1 MNTVELE
8 AVELLEKAAKILERD
23 GWTPYF
29 LQSIFDGKRCVMGGL
44 MTAAG
49 ISINNFVGTRWAKED
64 PVAVVAVAEL
74 GKVVDPDNSHRSDGW
89 DRVVNWN
96 NAEGRTQQ
104 EVLDA
109 VRVASMALC
118 NKAEV
123 SV

>member
-1 MNTVELE
+1 VNTVELG

-23 GWTPYF
+23 GWTPHF
-29 LQSIFDGKRCVMGGL
+29 LQSIFDEKRCVMGGL

-49 ISINNFVGTRWAKED
+49 IRISSFVGARWAKED
-64 PVAVVAVAEL
+64 PVAVVAIAEL

-96 NAEGRTQQ
+96 NADNRTQQ

-109 VRVASMALC
+109 LRVASMALC
-118 NKAEV
+118 NEAEV
-123 SV
+123 AT